1 MTKILLIVGLFLIF
15 MYSCNKE
22 KINTAKGINKKI
34 NNSETPKNKTLN
46 QIENKDFKKK
56 WESLIFNKNSANNN
70 YTNHIIEN
78 GVITLSLKEN
88 SPNNLELKE
97 TEKKLIKLYYNEVK
111 KHFLSKKYKPAYKSL
126 KKLLLFIPYSNHK
139 LWSLKYKLER
149 TMKTQNISYIKFEVV
164 KKSKKLNWLSD
175 DTKKKLDLAFPDK
188 EINTAIQYYII
199 GNIVFSITYLKKIV
213 SNNLEAKDILKK
225 MMLIKKIYIQGETFF
240 AKQEYNKAK
249 NEWKT
254 VLELEKQLLKNT
266 NIKSRYSN
274 RINDFLKKRINE

>member
-1 MTKILLIVGLFLIF
+1 MTKILLIVSLFLVF
-15 MYSCNKE
+15 MYSCSKE
-22 KINTAKGINKKI
+22 KINS
-34 NNSETPKNKTLN
+34 SETPKNKTLN

-97 TEKKLIKLYYNEVK
+97 IEKKLIKQYYSEVE
-111 KHFLSKKYKPAYKSL
+111 KHFLSKKYKFAYKSL

-139 LWSLKYKLER
+139 LWNLKYKLEK

-175 DTKKKLDLAFPDK
+175 DNKRKLDLTFPDK

-199 GNIVFSITYLKKIV
+199 GNIVFSIKYLKKIV
-213 SNNLEAKDILKK
+213 SSNLEAKDVLKK
-225 MMLIKKIYIQGETFF
+225 MMLIKKQYTQGESFF

-249 NEWKT
+249 NKWKT

-266 NIKSRYSN
+266 NLKSRYSN
-274 RINDFLKKRINE
+274 RINDFLKKRVNE